1 MGREKFNGSNRVR
14 WGDRK
19 VIDKG
24 KKIEEK
30 EWGER
35 IGDGIKDECVLVR
48 WRKIWNYS
56 FFPNTFLLLF
66 VSYLFHKLL
75 LKWKKMIDG

>member
-1 MGREKFNGSNRVR
+1 MGREKLNGSNRVR

-35 IGDGIKDECVLVR
+35 IGDGIKDECV
-48 WRKIWNYS
+48 
-56 FFPNTFLLLF
+56 
-66 VSYLFHKLL
+66 
-75 LKWKKMIDG
+75 